1 MPFDGA
7 RIMYNTRICIK
18 PILGK
23 FAHFCLKK
31 SVLAYKFMHL
41 PSVAAGGPNR
51 KIHQKLNLSHHQTY
65 RVYRDRVTYLI
76 HSSYIRLRYRKNMPL
91 KEVASHTVILP
102 IPAAS
107 ADKKC
112 GFFNQ
117 NMATK
122 WTFTGRILPILAP
135 LKS

>member
-91 KEVASHTVILP
+91 KEVARFWNRLWIKTWP
-102 IPAAS
+102 R
-107 ADKKC
+107 
-112 GFFNQ
+112 NQ
-117 NMATK
+117 LL
-122 WTFTGRILPILAP
+122 RIAQ
-135 LKS
+135 SRV